1 LFLRINM
8 DGGSQEEITTLKERI
23 SKGEAELGKLRARYA
38 ELLKARDAYESSL
51 DYHFKQISY
60 YIKKLREYK
69 NNGSNHIQNET

>member
-1 LFLRINM
+1 MN
-8 DGGSQEEITTLKERI
+8 GGSEEEITTLKERI

-51 DYHFKQISY
+51 DYHFKQILY
-60 YIKKLREYK
+60 YIEKLREYK